1 MRHNRQTHRLG
12 RSPSERK
19 ALLEN
24 LTASLLR
31 YQEIKTTAPKTKAAK
46 RLVDR
51 MITLGKTDT
60 LTSRRNAFSCLQD
73 HDLVSKL
80 FKEIAPRFK
89 SRKGG
94 YTRILLLGRRKGD
107 GAQLAILELTEK
119 EIKAKE
125 PKKSKKDSKKESKA
139 PEVHDPMIGS
149 ETGDQSAKSDH
160 HVAPPETHNET
171 HFQKHPDKKD
181 KPKKGFF
188 RDLGKFFKNKGG
200 S

>member
-12 RSPSERK
+12 RSHSERK

-31 YQEIKTTAPKTKAAK
+31 YQEIKTTAPKAKAAK
-46 RLVDR
+46 RMADR
-51 MITLGKTDT
+51 MITLGKNDT
-60 LTSRRNAFSCLQD
+60 LASRRNAFSCLQD

-80 FKEIAPRFK
+80 FREIAPRFK
-89 SRKGG
+89 NRKGG

-119 EIKAKE
+119 EIKVKE
-125 PKKSKKDSKKESKA
+125 PKKAKKEKAKEVKSASTQEESAGEASAKTESHAAPSPDDHVKTRVQKQPEKKDVK
-139 PEVHDPMIGS
+139 G
-149 ETGDQSAKSDH
+149 
-160 HVAPPETHNET
+160 
-171 HFQKHPDKKD
+171 
-181 KPKKGFF
+181 KGFF

>member
-12 RSPSERK
+12 RSHSERK

-31 YQEIKTTAPKTKAAK
+31 YQEIKTTAPKAKAAK

-51 MITLGKTDT
+51 MITLGKNDT
-60 LTSRRNAFSCLQD
+60 LASRRNAFSCLQD

-94 YTRILLLGRRKGD
+94 YTRILLLGKRKGD

-125 PKKSKKDSKKESKA
+125 PKKAKKTTKKESKA
-139 PEVHDPMIGS
+139 QDTHDSVKAS
-149 ETGDQSAKSDH
+149 ESDDQSAKPEH
-160 HVAPPETHNET
+160 HAALPETPGEAHI
-171 HFQKHPDKKD
+171 QKHPDKKG
-181 KPKKGFF
+181 KQNKGFF